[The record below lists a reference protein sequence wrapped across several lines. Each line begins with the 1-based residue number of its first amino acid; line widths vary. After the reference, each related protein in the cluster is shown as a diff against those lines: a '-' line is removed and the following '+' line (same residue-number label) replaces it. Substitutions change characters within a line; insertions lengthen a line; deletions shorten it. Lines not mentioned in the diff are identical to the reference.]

1 MTVPSAEVDLRVGGR
16 YRIVMEAPNGQQHR
30 ATGTYRVIDPPAR
43 LVYTWSWEDRAAV
56 TDTLVSLEF
65 IERGAMTEVVLRHE
79 QLPSEEERTNHE
91 RGWIGCLDKLSTV
104 L

>member
-1 MTVPSAEVDLRVGGR
+1 MTVPVAEVDLRIGGR
-16 YRIVMEAPNGQQHR
+16 YRITMEAPDGAQHR

-43 LVYTWSWEDRAAV
+43 LVYSWSWEDRASV

-65 IERGAMTEVVLRHE
+65 IARGDSTEVVLRHE
-79 QLPSEEERTNHE
+79 LLPSDDERTNHE
-91 RGWIGCLDKLSTV
+91 RGWIGCLEKLATI